1 MNCHNSEQY
10 MAEAIDC
17 VLGQT
22 YKHWELIIWNNMS
35 TDGTKRIASSYLDPR
50 VKLYN
55 SENFTTLGEAR
66 NLALS
71 KAKGEFIAF
80 LDSDDIWYPQK
91 LEIMLPRFK
100 NHNVGICISNTYF
113 FNTSRKK
120 TLYTKVKP
128 KTGKVFKNLLRSN
141 FISLETVILR
151 SSAVSNISFN
161 EKYNMIEE
169 YDYFLRLSNSCDL
182 DYVDEILSGWR
193 IHDNSITQKRPKLLA
208 EELEDL
214 LNTFENEI
222 ENFEILFSEEIK
234 LLRSKILLLKIIYN
248 EEYLSFSKLIHTLRT
263 SGANISTFT
272 QAFLISFIPY
282 NLRLLLIKIKRR
294 F

>member
-22 YKHWELIIWNNMS
+22 YQHWELIIWNNMS
-35 TDGTKRIASSYLDPR
+35 TDGTKRIASSYADPR
-50 VKLYN
+50 IKLYN

-71 KAKGEFIAF
+71 NAKGEFIAF

-263 SGANISTFT
+263 SGSSISTFA